1 MIINKSRIP
10 LLSIRSILVRVLLH
24 VHVFIYVIIIKFH
37 LNFRL
42 SYLGFLF
49 FTFKKMFGF
58 VFKHIFYHSLFW
70 FLYTLDFFCLCS
82 FYAYDIERGK
92 VQEKLFLYVVDF
104 LIKKRDYNFYFKIFP
119 IGVETRKL

>member
-1 MIINKSRIP
+1 MVINKSRTP

-37 LNFRL
+37 LNFHL
-42 SYLGFLF
+42 AFLF

-104 LIKKRDYNFYFKIFP
+104 LIKKKGLQFLF
-119 IGVETRKL
+119 